1 LNLGCTPAGLF
12 FMTANSLSGG
22 LCDPCPDRLLTLPDV
37 VAYLQLSVR
46 TIRRL
51 IASERLAVVR
61 LGRAIRVRPRDLE
74 AFVASSGQRRSVD
87 DKDSG

>member
-1 LNLGCTPAGLF
+1 
-12 FMTANSLSGG
+12 MTVPVPSGG
-22 LCDPCPDRLLTLPDV
+22 LGDPCPDRLLTLQDV
-37 VAYLQLSVR
+37 ASYLQLSVR
-46 TIRRL
+46 TVRRL